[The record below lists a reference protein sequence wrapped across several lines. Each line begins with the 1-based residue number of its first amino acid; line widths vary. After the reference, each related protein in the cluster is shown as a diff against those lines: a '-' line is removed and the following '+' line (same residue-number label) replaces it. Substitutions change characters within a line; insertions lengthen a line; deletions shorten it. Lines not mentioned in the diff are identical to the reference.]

1 MKKSELASCAMAVA
15 VVGSL
20 AFPASAYDTR
30 KWNYRDGVGASAA
43 NMAAWSEPGNWLT
56 DVADGVDDFA
66 DFSTNGVVYAGTRFV
81 RMPDSLTLHSLTG
94 YSGAV
99 DDFLSPATRLVLVG
113 GTLELAA
120 SSTAGLRH
128 AQMFADVLNPN
139 NSYLQNVAVCGTFD
153 LDHRLTCSGYTY
165 QHRTDLYA
173 KDTSSVRAN
182 FTTTN
187 EVYTG
192 GDSNFRVFAP
202 VTTRSAQTGTWR
214 CSDGSAII
222 VRTAGDAH
230 PITAGT
236 TLHGAGIPDG
246 AFVRRVFSNAVVEMS
261 TPATADAEG
270 VVTFDAFAPSLCHRI
285 HKYIRAGVKV
295 GDDVTVFKSAAA
307 DPARLEFDVVT
318 PISTAGWFAFTFGEN
333 VAGWQQGTIVLH
345 DAVNGDVLN
354 IGFNNCNLEF
364 GEAFGDG
371 FSKVT
376 FFSRSKYA
384 AARLTVTNGISAAIG
399 CLSNFVGAVTKDGAG
414 ALSAGILA
422 SSSGSLSVE
431 GGVMALVSEADASI
445 ASVSISSGATLK
457 LPAGVLSATAF
468 SFGEGAVVEGP
479 GVLAVPAGTDISGL
493 VLRGGATVRF
503 SGASSTRLNLA
514 RPTPGVPGTPA
525 FWVDATATNSIT
537 FDEVGGFVRRLDDV
551 RGTGRMFATNA
562 AASARGP
569 AMMTQN
575 GQYHNLKFTYNNSDT
590 SIAQTDALVWDRP
603 IMGIRAVFKVLDCID
618 GGGQFLGSTLRVKVG
633 TNDGDFMRPAGW
645 GWSDALVINRNALS
659 ANVRNGEFV
668 MNGKPRAFTAGY
680 LYQGGAGSKNVPQL
694 VECHPAGTGATA
706 DCFGYTFGG
715 SGRNGAERLCECIVY
730 TNSLT
735 EAERLQVREYLM
747 RKWLGT
753 EADVSVVPKGAQQSF
768 DATED
773 SGIDVASG
781 ESLAL
786 GEVSG
791 DGTFV
796 KTGGGDLELAEY
808 AHPSGAIHVRGGTLK
823 VRSPMQGEALVPPG
837 VLVHVDA
844 SRTNMM
850 TFSAASDEK
859 VVRVWYTVEESD
871 VYFGRTSGSTGEYPK
886 LKFNAIG
893 DMPTVDFGPFLKSPA
908 AASNPALRM
917 IAKSGGATAKKGL
930 RTVVTLIGSAN
941 GGNSIVGGD
950 DSTSHGYNSGYGVQR
965 GGSYGENSSDPIVI
979 SSYGDHPSYLEPNA
993 VRVCTNGVPV
1003 VATTT
1008 GLSGGYDLVSFAA
1021 YDPFGMGAIAMN
1033 DYCRWVGGQEVAESF
1048 YYERGLSSEAIK
1060 GLEAYLRKKWFGVET
1075 PGFREAAARSL
1086 TVDAGASF
1094 EVLGGGSMTVSSLS
1108 GGGTVTGDLV
1118 VAPGGVFEVAV
1129 APDGSVGTLTVSGSV
1144 DISGGGTVLLTG
1156 STKTLGPGE
1165 HMLVSCPSI
1174 STGTGEWIVT
1184 GAALRG
1190 GCSYGVA
1197 VRDGALLLVVRSAGT
1212 LIEFR

>member
-1 MKKSELASCAMAVA
+1 MKQLLAYVQILS
-15 VVGSL
+15 
-20 AFPASAYDTR
+20 ASAVICSASAATTYTW
-30 KWNYRDGVGASAA
+30 KYRDGVGTSPESMAS
-43 NMAAWSEPGNWLT
+43 WSDSENWASG
-56 DVADGVDDFA
+56 VASGSDAYA
-66 DFSTNGVVYAGTRFV
+66 DFYTNTPANVGTRYV
-81 RMPDSLTLHSLTG
+81 RMPDSLLLYSLTG
-94 YSGAV
+94 YSGTV
-99 DDFLSPATRLVLVG
+99 NGFLSSETRLVLVG

-128 AQMFADVLNPN
+128 AQVFADVLNPN

-173 KDTSSVRAN
+173 KDTSSVRSN

-192 GDSNFRVFAP
+192 GDANFRIFGP
-202 VTTRSAQTGTWR
+202 VTTREAQTATWR
-214 CSDGSAII
+214 RTQGSAIL
-222 VRTAGDAH
+222 VRTAAEAH

-236 TLHGAGIPDG
+236 TVSGTGIPSG
-246 AFVRRVFSNAVVEMS
+246 AFVKRIFSNSVIEISAQ
-261 TPATADAEG
+261 ATADAEDA
-270 VVTFDAFAPSLCHRI
+270 VTFDAFVPSLHHRI
-285 HKYIRAGVKV
+285 KTYIRAGAKSYDDISVYKSSE
-295 GDDVTVFKSAAA
+295 GDSV
-307 DPARLEFDVVT
+307 RLEFDVLKPNT
-318 PISTAGWFAFTFGEN
+318 TASECPIALGATTSGWLP
-333 VAGWQQGTIVLH
+333 GTIVLH
-345 DAVNGDVLN
+345 DAQNGHMLP
-354 IGFNNCNLEF
+354 IGLYTAHVEF
-364 GEAFGDG
+364 GEAAGDG
-371 FSKVT
+371 FSKVR
-376 FFSRSKYA
+376 FYCRSA
-384 AARLTVTNGISAAIG
+384 SSSARLTVTNGMSATIG
-399 CLSNFVGAVTKDGAG
+399 CISNFVGTVAKDGAG
-414 ALSAGILA
+414 TLVAGVRPT
-422 SSSGSLSVE
+422 SSGSLSVDE
-431 GGVMALVSEADASI
+431 GVLELVSDVDATI
-445 ASVSISSGATLK
+445 ASVSIASGATLK
-457 LPAGVLSATAF
+457 LPAGMLSVSSL
-468 SFGEGAVVEGP
+468 SFEEGAAVEGP
-479 GVLAVPAGTDISGL
+479 GVLAVPAGTSVSGL
-493 VLRGGATVRF
+493 LLRGGATVRF
-503 SGASSTRLNLA
+503 VGGASTRLNLV
-514 RPTPGVPGTPA
+514 RPVPGVPGDPA

-537 FDEVGGFVRRLDDV
+537 FDEVGGFVRRLDDI
-551 RGTGRMFATNA
+551 RGAGRMFATNA
-562 AASARGP
+562 AASVRGP

-575 GQYHNLKFTYNNSDT
+575 GQYHNLKFTYNSSDT

-645 GWSDALVINRNALS
+645 GWSNALVINRNALS

-823 VRSPMQGEALVPPG
+823 VRSPMQGEDLVPPG

-965 GGSYGENSSDPIVI
+965 GGSYGENFSDPIVI

-1060 GLEAYLRKKWFGVET
+1060 GLEAYLRKKWFGVDT
-1075 PGFREAAARSL
+1075 PGYRPATAASL

-1094 EVLGGGSMTVSSLS
+1094 EVVGGESMKVALLS
-1108 GGGTVTGDLV
+1108 GGGSVSGSLV
-1118 VAPGGVFEVAV
+1118 LADNGVLEVPVAA
-1129 APDGSVGTLTVSGSV
+1129 DGSVGTLAVSGDV
-1144 DISGGGTVLLTG
+1144 DLSGGGVVRLTG
-1156 STKTLGPGE
+1156 FQRALRGGE
-1165 HMLVSCPSI
+1165 YVLVRAGTI
-1174 STGTGEWIVT
+1174 SAGSGEWTVTGT
-1184 GAALRG
+1184 ALRG
-1190 GCSYGVA
+1190 GCEYGVRVEAGA
-1197 VRDGALLLVVRSAGT
+1197 VVLVVRPLGSV
-1212 LIEFR
+1212 LLVR